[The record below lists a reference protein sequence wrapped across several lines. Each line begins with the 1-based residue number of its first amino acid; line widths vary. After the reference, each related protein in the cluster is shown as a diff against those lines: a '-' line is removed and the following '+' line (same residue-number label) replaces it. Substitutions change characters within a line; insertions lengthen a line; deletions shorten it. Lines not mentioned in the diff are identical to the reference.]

1 MLAIARALLRNP
13 RLLVLDE
20 PSEGLAPAIV
30 GHLVEL
36 LQKVNAE
43 GIRILLVEQNLGMA
57 LAVADSVAIMTAGRI
72 ALTLPAAALKADR
85 SLQQQYLGV
94 GAATQ

>member
-1 MLAIARALLRNP
+1 
-13 RLLVLDE
+13 
-20 PSEGLAPAIV
+20 
-30 GHLVEL
+30 
-36 LQKVNAE
+36 
-43 GIRILLVEQNLGMA
+43 LLVEQNLGMA

-72 ALTLPAAALKADR
+72 ALTLPAAALKADK